1 MSPCPAL
8 HRSLRSRK
16 TRNKKAHQNSTAT
29 ASRSDPNPR
38 ELKRASLQ
46 KHPTK
51 GSIAFG
57 TQKSRAR
64 HCQQISLILAAAHFK
79 SVNIR
84 KRIARLFGR
93 IVIVSQN
100 YCAIFVSPAQQVGI
114 CLIKVLTRWPENARP

>member
-1 MSPCPAL
+1 MSACPAL
-8 HRSLRSRK
+8 HRSLQK
-16 TRNKKAHQNSTAT
+16 GVPKQHGTTT

-51 GSIAFG
+51 VSIAL
-57 TQKSRAR
+57 TQKSRAH

-79 SVNIR
+79 SVNIQ

-100 YCAIFVSPAQQVGI
+100 YCAIFVS
-114 CLIKVLTRWPENARP
+114 